1 MSVLPEP
8 TPTAPAAGQA
18 TNSLTDAVIEA
29 AVDNAI
35 DKARRQGTTPQVV
48 IGNAPPVQQPGRP
61 AMSQR
66 AVDLN
71 TTILCVG
78 ATSVPVGGMIALIL
92 HELGTV
98 DPAQLALG
106 AAAPAALAV
115 PILAVARLIRRAGE
129 AAPPEIHHN
138 YSGPVYQDQRNV
150 HTKTSGVWAK
160 TNNQQ

>member
-1 MSVLPEP
+1 MPVLPEP
-8 TPTAPAAGQA
+8 TPTATAAGQA
-18 TNSLTDAVIEA
+18 TNPLTDAVISA

-35 DKARRQGTTPQVV
+35 EKAKRQGTSPEVV
-48 IGNAPPVQQPGRP
+48 IGNAAPVEQPGRP
-61 AMSQR
+61 SMSQR

-78 ATSVPVGGMIALIL
+78 ATSLPVGGMTALVL
-92 HELGTV
+92 HVLGTV

-129 AAPPEIHHN
+129 AQPDVHHHHYNAP
-138 YSGPVYQDQRNV
+138 VDQRTV
-150 HTKTSGVWAK
+150 ESKTTGIFAK
-160 TNNQQ
+160 TNNRQSR